1 MTVRRRYHHGDL
13 RDALV
18 ETALELIAEGGA
30 AALSVAEAARR
41 TGVSSAAPYRH
52 FPNRESLFAAAAE
65 RSALALADA
74 FEKAMARAEGPVEE
88 LAATAAAY
96 VKFVVKRRAGF
107 DVIFSEEID
116 ARKEQG
122 LAAAGRRLMDMML
135 EPALGI
141 TRGDG
146 TAALTLL
153 EHHFAAAH
161 GYATLYQVG
170 LLNRRGRST
179 DMVAAEAAR
188 VSRTLAEA
196 AARAA
201 HPER

>member
-1 MTVRRRYHHGDL
+1 MTGRRRYHHGDL

-18 ETALELIAEGGA
+18 ETALELLAEGGG

-65 RSALALADA
+65 RSAVALAEA
-74 FEKAMARAEGPVEE
+74 FEKAMARAESPVEA

-107 DVIFSEEID
+107 DVIFSDEID
-116 ARKEQG
+116 ARKEQA
-122 LAAAGRRLMDMML
+122 LATAGRRLMDMLL
-135 EPALGI
+135 EPALRI
-141 TRGDG
+141 TGGDG
-146 TAALTLL
+146 TAAVTLL
-153 EHHFAAAH
+153 ENHAAAAH
-161 GYATLYQVG
+161 GYATLYLVG

-179 DMVAAEAAR
+179 DMVATEAAR

-196 AARAA
+196 AAAGADKGR
-201 HPER
+201 